1 MEEHRKDW
9 NKQQKMLRALLE
21 NEDRHSEAI
30 SLFLSQHAVLHSAK
44 MGQGTAW
51 SFEDDV
57 LDDVE
62 EDAVR
67 RRPGNEEH
75 SIAWCIWHIARI
87 EDVTMNMLVADRPQ
101 LFLEDQWRDSLGIAV
116 LHTGN
121 VMDDEDITVISNSID
136 IQALRDY
143 RCAVGRRTQEIVK
156 ALKPGEIRQKVQP
169 DRLQKVVDEGTVAQT
184 ALGLI
189 EYWSKRTI
197 AGMMLMPPTRHNF
210 VHLNE
215 ASKLKQRRS

>member
-21 NEDRHSEAI
+21 NEDSHSEAI
-30 SLFLSQHAVLHSAK
+30 SSFLSQHSVLHSVK
-44 MGQGTAW
+44 MDQGKVW

-57 LDDVE
+57 LNDLE
-62 EDAVR
+62 EHAAR
-67 RRPGNEEH
+67 RIPGNEEH

-87 EDVTMNMLVADRPQ
+87 EDVTMNILVADRPQ
-101 LFLEDQWRDSLGIAV
+101 LFLEDQWRDRLGIAV
-116 LHTGN
+116 VHTGN
-121 VMDDEDITVISNSID
+121 VMEDEDIEVLSNSID

-143 RCAVGRRTQEIVK
+143 RCAVGRRTQEIIK
-156 ALKPGEIRQKVQP
+156 ALKPEEILQKVQP
-169 DRLQKVVDEGTVAQT
+169 DRLQKVVDEGAVVQA

-189 EYWSKRTI
+189 EYWSRRTI
-197 AGMMLMPPTRHNF
+197 AGLLLMPPTRHNF

-215 ASKLKQRRS
+215 ASKLKQ